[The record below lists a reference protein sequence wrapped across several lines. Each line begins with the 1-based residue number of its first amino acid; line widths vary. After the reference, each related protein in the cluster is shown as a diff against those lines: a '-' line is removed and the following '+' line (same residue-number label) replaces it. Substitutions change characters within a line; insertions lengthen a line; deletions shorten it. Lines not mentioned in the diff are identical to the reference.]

1 MRCAKCGGKVGSIPM
16 KNINGV
22 KGYCYFCNS
31 CHNSF
36 WKSLDGSI
44 VDSRDV
50 QILGADMSK
59 AETKACDYKISI
71 NLVSFDMSN
80 AEPKACDYEISID
93 LVSFGVDTAT
103 KVGKKIANDIADYLG
118 NAGYNVSI
126 SRHENNEDK

>member
-1 MRCAKCGGKVGSIPM
+1 MRCAKCGRKVGSIPM
-16 KNINGV
+16 KNIDGA

-44 VDSRDV
+44 VDFRDV

-59 AETKACDYKISI
+59 AES
-71 NLVSFDMSN
+71 
-80 AEPKACDYEISID
+80 KACDYEISID

-103 KVGKKIANDIADYLG
+103 RDGKKIANEISDYLS

-126 SRHENNEDK
+126 DSGDNRASLKIDLSNTKYLKEEK

>member
-16 KNINGV
+16 KNIDGV

-44 VDSRDV
+44 VDFRDV

-59 AETKACDYKISI
+59 
-71 NLVSFDMSN
+71 

-103 KVGKKIANDIADYLG
+103 RDGKKIANEI
-118 NAGYNVSI
+118 AGYNVSI
-126 SRHENNEDK
+126 DSGDNRASLKIDLSNAKYLKED

>member
-1 MRCAKCGGKVGSIPM
+1 MRCVKCGGKVGSIPM
-16 KNINGV
+16 KNIDGV

-36 WKSLDGSI
+36 WKSLDRSI
-44 VDSRDV
+44 VDFRDV
-50 QILGADMSK
+50 QILDADMSK
-59 AETKACDYKISI
+59 
-71 NLVSFDMSN
+71 

-103 KVGKKIANDIADYLG
+103 RDGKKIANEIADYLG

-126 SRHENNEDK
+126 SSGDRHASLTIDLSNTKYLKED

>member
-16 KNINGV
+16 KNIDGV

-50 QILGADMSK
+50 RILGADMSK
-59 AETKACDYKISI
+59 AE
-71 NLVSFDMSN
+71 
-80 AEPKACDYEISID
+80 PKAFDYEISID
-93 LVSFGVDTAT
+93 LVSFGVNTAT
-103 KVGKKIANDIADYLG
+103 RDGKKIADYLS

-126 SRHENNEDK
+126 SSGDNRASLIIDLSATKYLEED

>member
-1 MRCAKCGGKVGSIPM
+1 MRCTKCGGKVGSIPM
-16 KNINGV
+16 KNIYGI

-50 QILGADMSK
+50 RILGADMSK
-59 AETKACDYKISI
+59 AE
-71 NLVSFDMSN
+71 
-80 AEPKACDYEISID
+80 PKAFDYDMSID

-103 KVGKKIANDIADYLG
+103 RDGKKIAKEIADYLSD
-118 NAGYNVSI
+118 AGYNVSI
-126 SRHENNEDK
+126 SSVDNRASLIIDFSNTKYLKED

>member
-16 KNINGV
+16 KNIDGV

-44 VDSRDV
+44 VDFRDV
-50 QILGADMSK
+50 QILGADMS
-59 AETKACDYKISI
+59 
-71 NLVSFDMSN
+71 
-80 AEPKACDYEISID
+80 
-93 LVSFGVDTAT
+93 
-103 KVGKKIANDIADYLG
+103 

-126 SRHENNEDK
+126 DSGDNRASLKIDLSNTKYLKEEK

>member
-1 MRCAKCGGKVGSIPM
+1 MRCGKCGGKVTAIPM
-16 KNINGV
+16 KNIDGV

-44 VDSRDV
+44 VDFCDV

-59 AETKACDYKISI
+59 
-71 NLVSFDMSN
+71 

-103 KVGKKIANDIADYLG
+103 RDGKKIANDIADYLG

-126 SRHENNEDK
+126 SSGDRRASLTIDLSNAKYLKED

>member
-16 KNINGV
+16 KNIDGV
-22 KGYCYFCNS
+22 KGYCNS

-44 VDSRDV
+44 VDFCDV

-59 AETKACDYKISI
+59 
-71 NLVSFDMSN
+71 

-103 KVGKKIANDIADYLG
+103 RDGKKIANEIADYLS

-126 SRHENNEDK
+126 DSGDNRASLKIDLSNTKYLKEEK

>member
-16 KNINGV
+16 KNIDGA
-22 KGYCYFCNS
+22 KGYCYFCNK
-31 CHNSF
+31 CHSSF

-44 VDSRDV
+44 VDFRDV

-59 AETKACDYKISI
+59 
-71 NLVSFDMSN
+71 

-103 KVGKKIANDIADYLG
+103 RDGKKIANEIADYLG

-126 SRHENNEDK
+126 SSGDRRASLTIDLSNTKYLKED

>member
-16 KNINGV
+16 KNIDGV

-50 QILGADMSK
+50 QILGADMS
-59 AETKACDYKISI
+59 
-71 NLVSFDMSN
+71 N
-80 AEPKACDYEISID
+80 AEPKTCDYEISID

-103 KVGKKIANDIADYLG
+103 RDGKKIANDIADYLG

-126 SRHENNEDK
+126 SSGDRRVSLTIDLSNTKHLKED

>member
-1 MRCAKCGGKVGSIPM
+1 MRCAKCGGKVGAIPM
-16 KNINGV
+16 KNIDGV

-50 QILGADMSK
+50 RILGADMSK
-59 AETKACDYKISI
+59 
-71 NLVSFDMSN
+71 

-103 KVGKKIANDIADYLG
+103 RDGKKIAKEIADYLSD
-118 NAGYNVSI
+118 AGYNVSI
-126 SRHENNEDK
+126 SSVNNRASLIIDLSATEDQNNKEDK

>member
-59 AETKACDYKISI
+59 AE
-71 NLVSFDMSN
+71 
-80 AEPKACDYEISID
+80 PKACDYEISID
-93 LVSFGVDTAT
+93 LVSFGVDTDT
-103 KVGKKIANDIADYLG
+103 RDGKKIANDIADYLRT
-118 NAGYNVSI
+118 AGYNVSI
-126 SRHENNEDK
+126 SSGDHRASLIIDLSATKYLKED

>member
-16 KNINGV
+16 KNIDGI

-50 QILGADMSK
+50 RILGVDMSK
-59 AETKACDYKISI
+59 AE
-71 NLVSFDMSN
+71 
-80 AEPKACDYEISID
+80 PKAFDYEISID

-103 KVGKKIANDIADYLG
+103 RDGKKIAKEIADYLSD
-118 NAGYNVSI
+118 AGYNVSI
-126 SRHENNEDK
+126 SSVDNRASLIIDFSNTKYLKED

>member
-16 KNINGV
+16 KNIDGV

-44 VDSRDV
+44 VDFRDV

-59 AETKACDYKISI
+59 AESKAY
-71 NLVSFDMSN
+71 
-80 AEPKACDYEISID
+80 DYEISID

-103 KVGKKIANDIADYLG
+103 RDGKKIANEISDYLS

-126 SRHENNEDK
+126 DSGDNRASLKIDLSNTKYLKEEK

>member
-16 KNINGV
+16 KNIDGV

-44 VDSRDV
+44 VDFRDV

-59 AETKACDYKISI
+59 AE
-71 NLVSFDMSN
+71 
-80 AEPKACDYEISID
+80 PKACDYEISID
-93 LVSFGVDTAT
+93 LFSFGVDTAT
-103 KVGKKIANDIADYLG
+103 RDGKKIANDIADCLG

-126 SRHENNEDK
+126 SSGDRRASLTIDLSNAKYLKED

>member
-16 KNINGV
+16 KNIDGV

-44 VDSRDV
+44 VDFRDV

-59 AETKACDYKISI
+59 
-71 NLVSFDMSN
+71 

-103 KVGKKIANDIADYLG
+103 MDGKKIANEIADYLS

-126 SRHENNEDK
+126 DSGDNRASLKIDLSNAKYLKED

>member
-16 KNINGV
+16 KNIDGV

-44 VDSRDV
+44 VDFRDV
-50 QILGADMSK
+50 QILGADTSK
-59 AETKACDYKISI
+59 AES
-71 NLVSFDMSN
+71 
-80 AEPKACDYEISID
+80 KACDYEISID

-103 KVGKKIANDIADYLG
+103 RDGKKIANEISDYLS

-126 SRHENNEDK
+126 DSGDNRASLKIDLSNTKYLKEEK

>member
-16 KNINGV
+16 KNIDGV

-44 VDSRDV
+44 VDFRDV

-59 AETKACDYKISI
+59 AES
-71 NLVSFDMSN
+71 
-80 AEPKACDYEISID
+80 KACDYEISID

-103 KVGKKIANDIADYLG
+103 RDGKKIANEISDYLS

-126 SRHENNEDK
+126 DSVDNRASLKIDLSNTKYLKEEK

>member
-16 KNINGV
+16 KNIDGV

-44 VDSRDV
+44 EDSSDV
-50 QILGADMSK
+50 RILGADMS
-59 AETKACDYKISI
+59 
-71 NLVSFDMSN
+71 
-80 AEPKACDYEISID
+80 PKTCDYEISID
-93 LVSFGVDTAT
+93 LFSFGVDTAT
-103 KVGKKIANDIADYLG
+103 RDRKKIANDIADCLG

-126 SRHENNEDK
+126 SSGDRRASLTIDLSNAKYLKED